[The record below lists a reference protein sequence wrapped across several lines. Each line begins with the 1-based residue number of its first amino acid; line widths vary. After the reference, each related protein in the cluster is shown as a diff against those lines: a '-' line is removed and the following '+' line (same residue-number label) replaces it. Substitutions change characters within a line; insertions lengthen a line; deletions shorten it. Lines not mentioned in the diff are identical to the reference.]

1 MKHKILPSP
10 YPSLQRE
17 GYKNATAYIPV
28 KGHYGRSYTADRW

>member
-1 MKHKILPSP
+1 MGDKIESRRRL
-10 YPSLQRE
+10 RE